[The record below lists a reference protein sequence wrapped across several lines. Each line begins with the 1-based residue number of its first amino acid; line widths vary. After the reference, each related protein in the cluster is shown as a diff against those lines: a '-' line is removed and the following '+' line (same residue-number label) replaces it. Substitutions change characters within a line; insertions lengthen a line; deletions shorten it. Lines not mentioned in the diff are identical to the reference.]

1 MIEGAIEK
9 RGATIQRTRGC
20 KLTRAFFLFSLFL
33 SPFSFARNGRN
44 SLLGEKAKDG
54 FRDRTR
60 KTRFGGGKK
69 RVDKLAGGR
78 SVLARVIGRSSSGD
92 LSLADT
98 WRQSSSNGVNDALRA
113 VVSPFVSFFF
123 FFVFFLFFFFFF
135 VFFFGRNRQMVT
147 PSSRDE

>member
-20 KLTRAFFLFSLFL
+20 KLTRAFFLFSL

-123 FFVFFLFFFFFF
+123 FFVFFLFFFFFLF
-135 VFFFGRNRQMVT
+135 LFSGETDRW
-147 PSSRDE
+147 